1 MTTITLELPDNL
13 AKQLEAIRGELPSL
27 LTTVLG
33 ASSAKK
39 ISQTSHTAAI
49 HPVYREMLDFLAT
62 SPPPQ
67 QIIDFKISATSRE
80 RLEELLEKN
89 REEGSTEEEIAELD
103 AFELVHHSMVRLK
116 AQARSLVS

>member
-13 AKQLEAIRGELPSL
+13 AKQLEAMRGQLPSL
-27 LTTVLG
+27 LTTALG

-39 ISQTSHTAAI
+39 TSQTSHTAAI

-67 QIIDFKISATSRE
+67 QIIDFKISAVSRN

-89 REEGSTEEEIAELD
+89 REDGSTEEEIAELD
-103 AFELVHHSMVRLK
+103 VFELVHHSMVRLK
-116 AQARSLVS
+116 ARAHITLS